1 MAQETQKQPAESA
14 DLDPVAETILTLLS
28 ESEGRRPI
36 SPGDVA
42 HAIFAA
48 RRKPGDAPD
57 LWRRYLPAVKQ
68 QALFL
73 ARRGDIVILRKGKVA
88 DPQAPIKGLIRLSLP
103 PASPS

>member
-1 MAQETQKQPAESA
+1 MAEENNEQAAEGA
-14 DLDPVAETILTLLS
+14 ELDPVAETILTLLL
-28 ESEGRRPI
+28 ESETGRPI
-36 SPGDVA
+36 APDDVA
-42 HAIFAA
+42 QAIFSA

-88 DPQAPIKGLIRLSLP
+88 DPRAPIKGLIRLSLP
-103 PASPS
+103 TASPS